1 MRRDTIPAGGAG
13 RRRDGRRGVAA
24 VEFAVVASLLF
35 VLILGIIEMGRA
47 MMVLEM
53 LNNAARNGARVG
65 SLQGA
70 VKSDVTDPTS
80 GAIAQALANSGI
92 NGWTATVSDNGTA
105 LANASDSTGVSGD
118 TLTVTVQ
125 VPYNNVTW
133 LPTSMFLA
141 GRTLGSTVVMRH
153 E

>member
-1 MRRDTIPAGGAG
+1 MLLKTNRAAVRPA
-13 RRRDGRRGVAA
+13 RRGVAA

-35 VLILGIIEMGRA
+35 MLLLGIIEIGRA

-53 LNNAARNGARVG
+53 LNNAARNGARVA
-65 SLQGA
+65 SLQGSDNTA
-70 VKSDVTDPTS
+70 VT
-80 GAIAQALANSGI
+80 AAANS
-92 NGWTATVSDNGTA
+92 A
-105 LANASDSTGVSGD
+105 LANAGFSGTSTAVQVNGATANVNTAVPGD
-118 TLTVTVQ
+118 LITVTVS

-141 GRTLGSTVVMRH
+141 GRTLGSTVVMRR

>member
-1 MRRDTIPAGGAG
+1 MRLSNYRTADRAG
-13 RRRDGRRGVAA
+13 RPGPLRRGVAA

-35 VLILGIIEMGRA
+35 LLILGIIEIGRA

-53 LNNAARNGARVG
+53 LNNGARNGARVG
-65 SLQGA
+65 TLQG
-70 VKSDVTDPTS
+70 SSNTDVTS
-80 GAIAQALANSGI
+80 AVNA
-92 NGWTATVSDNGTA
+92 A
-105 LANASDSTGVSGD
+105 LANAGFSGHTTSVKVNAATAD
-118 TLTVTVQ
+118 VNTAVQGDQVTVTVQ

>member
-1 MRRDTIPAGGAG
+1 MHLRTIHAAGDVRRPV
-13 RRRDGRRGVAA
+13 RRRRGVAA

-35 VLILGIIEMGRA
+35 MLLLGIIEIGRA

-53 LNNAARNGARVG
+53 LNNAARSGARMG
-65 SLQGA
+65 TLQGSA
-70 VKSDVTDPTS
+70 NTDVTSAVT
-80 GAIAQALANSGI
+80 N
-92 NGWTATVSDNGTA
+92 A
-105 LANASDSTGVSGD
+105 LANAGFSGTSTAVSVNGATANVNTAVAGDSV
-118 TLTVTVQ
+118 TVTVS

>member
-1 MRRDTIPAGGAG
+1 MRLRTVQAAGDVRRPNG
-13 RRRDGRRGVAA
+13 RRRGVAA

-35 VLILGIIEMGRA
+35 LLLLGIIEIGRA

-53 LNNAARNGARVG
+53 LNNAARNGARIG
-65 SLQGA
+65 TLQG
-70 VKSDVTDPTS
+70 
-80 GAIAQALANSGI
+80 
-92 NGWTATVSDNGTA
+92 SDNSAVTTAVTNA
-105 LANASDSTGVSGD
+105 LANAGFSGTGTTIQVNGATANVNTAVPGDSITVS
-118 TLTVTVQ
+118 VT

-141 GRTLGSTVVMRH
+141 GRTLGSSVVMRH

>member
-1 MRRDTIPAGGAG
+1 MLMKPTVAVQPRAR
-13 RRRDGRRGVAA
+13 RRGVAA

-35 VLILGIIEMGRA
+35 VLILGIIEFGRA

-53 LNNAARNGARVG
+53 LNNAARNGVRVG
-65 SLQGA
+65 CLSGSANTDVASA
-70 VKSDVTDPTS
+70 VTS
-80 GAIAQALANSGI
+80 ALSGGGFSGSTNTI
-92 NGWTATVSDNGTA
+92 KVNGTVA
-105 LANASDSTGVSGD
+105 DVNTAVAGDSV
-118 TLTVTVQ
+118 TVIVQ

-141 GRTLGSTVVMRH
+141 GRTLGSNVTMRH

>member
-1 MRRDTIPAGGAG
+1 MRVKLTLADASPAET
-13 RRRDGRRGVAA
+13 RVRPVPRRGVAV

-35 VLILGIIEMGRA
+35 VLILGIIEFGRA

-53 LNNAARNGARVG
+53 LNNAARNGARIGVLNG
-65 SLQGA
+65 SA
-70 VKSDVTDPTS
+70 TSDVNSAVTN
-80 GAIAQALANSGI
+80 ALAGAGFSGVQTTVQV
-92 NGWTATVSDNGTA
+92 NGVTADANTA
-105 LANASDSTGVSGD
+105 VSGD
-118 TLTVTVQ
+118 AVTVMVK

-141 GRTLGSTVVMRH
+141 GKTLGSTVVMRR

>member
-1 MRRDTIPAGGAG
+1 MRLGLIRTGRGTAAAAG
-13 RRRDGRRGVAA
+13 RRRGVAA

-35 VLILGIIEMGRA
+35 LLVMGIIEIGRA

-53 LNNAARNGARVG
+53 LNSAARNGARVG
-65 SLQGA
+65 TIQGSA
-70 VKSDVTDPTS
+70 NTDVTN
-80 GAIAQALANSGI
+80 AV
-92 NGWTATVSDNGTA
+92 TAA
-105 LANASDSTGVSGD
+105 LANAGFSGTNTAIQVNGATAD
-118 TLTVTVQ
+118 VNTAVPGDHVTVTVS

>member
-1 MRRDTIPAGGAG
+1 MQLATNRRPNQG
-13 RRRDGRRGVAA
+13 RPERRGVAV

-35 VLILGIIEMGRA
+35 LLVLGILEFGRA

-65 SLQGA
+65 SLNGSA
-70 VKSDVTDPTS
+70 TSDVNTAVTN
-80 GAIAQALANSGI
+80 ALAGAGFSGVTTNVQV
-92 NGWTATVSDNGTA
+92 NGAAADANTAV
-105 LANASDSTGVSGD
+105 TGDAV
-118 TLTVTVQ
+118 TVTVQ

-133 LPTSMFLA
+133 LSTPVFLS
-141 GRTLGSTVVMRH
+141 GKTLGSMVVMRR